1 MSTPLYI
8 GGLTFLLVLVLIYVL
23 TWAGRRLIKKYR
35 SYFTETASSNLGDLF
50 IFSVTPDQ
58 LYLWN
63 LAVLVVS
70 FLFIWIWTAKWI
82 LALLFSLC
90 LAAMPQAVYGILKKR
105 RNSQFLG
112 QLPDTLNS
120 LASMLQA
127 GTNLSSA
134 LEIVVAESK
143 PPISQEFGLVL
154 KEVRLG
160 VDISEALENMA
171 QRMPLEEVNMVVA
184 GMKISREVG
193 GSLSDVL
200 KRLSETIRSKL
211 ELEGKIESLTAM
223 GKAQGYVMALLP
235 FLLGYVLYKM
245 EPQSMSLL
253 FDSVYG
259 WGVCALIVVL
269 EVLGF
274 WFIKKI
280 VTIDV

>member
-1 MSTPLYI
+1 MKTPLII
-8 GGLTFLLVLVLIYVL
+8 GSLIFFLVIFLVYAANWLGKRAIQ
-23 TWAGRRLIKKYR
+23 KYR
-35 SYFTETASSNLGDLF
+35 AYFTETASSNLGELF
-50 IFSVTPDQ
+50 IFSVTPEQ

-63 LAVLVVS
+63 LAVLVMS
-70 FLFIWIWTAKWI
+70 FLVIWLWTAKWV
-82 LALLFSLC
+82 LALMFSIC
-90 LAAMPQAVYGILKKR
+90 LAAMPQLVYGLLKKR
-105 RNSQFLG
+105 RNDQYLG

-120 LASMLQA
+120 VASMLQA

-134 LEIVVAESK
+134 LEIVVAESR

-160 VDISEALENMA
+160 VDINEALEGMS

-200 KRLSETIRSKL
+200 SRLSETIRNKL
-211 ELEGKIESLTAM
+211 ELEGKIQSLTAM

-253 FDSVYG
+253 FGHLLWLGSLRPDSG
-259 WGVCALIVVL
+259 S
-269 EVLGF
+269 
-274 WFIKKI
+274 
-280 VTIDV
+280 